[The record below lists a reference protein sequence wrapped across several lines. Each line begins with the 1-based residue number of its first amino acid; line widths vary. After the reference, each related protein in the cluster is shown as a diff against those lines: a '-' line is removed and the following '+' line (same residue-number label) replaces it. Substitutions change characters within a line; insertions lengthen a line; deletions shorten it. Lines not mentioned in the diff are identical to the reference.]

1 MAEDEKLLKCVFNG
15 TLSICTADK
24 KDELI
29 KLSNTRIEKIETSS
43 IKRSDEFSGSLNVEY
58 AYAHNG
64 CYLNYTSSDHI
75 KHYSKRT
82 GITVGQT
89 TSTADVKRRR
99 RSELSSF
106 SFKRDCL
113 FCGEVCSVVI
123 DPKHPERWKNN
134 KGVLCRTADRG
145 GGKKTFKE
153 VILEVMFSLVFT
165 ST

>member
-1 MAEDEKLLKCVFNG
+1 MFLFNFVFIRRRQWHIHFRNILISNKMAEDEKLLKCVFNG

-43 IKRSDEFSGSLNVEY
+43 IKRSDGFSGSLNVEY

-75 KHYSKRT
+75 KRYLKRT

-89 TSTADVKRRR
+89 TSTADVTRRR

-106 SFKRDCL
+106 SF
-113 FCGEVCSVVI
+113 
-123 DPKHPERWKNN
+123 
-134 KGVLCRTADRG
+134 
-145 GGKKTFKE
+145 
-153 VILEVMFSLVFT
+153 VMKYGQLL
-165 ST
+165 